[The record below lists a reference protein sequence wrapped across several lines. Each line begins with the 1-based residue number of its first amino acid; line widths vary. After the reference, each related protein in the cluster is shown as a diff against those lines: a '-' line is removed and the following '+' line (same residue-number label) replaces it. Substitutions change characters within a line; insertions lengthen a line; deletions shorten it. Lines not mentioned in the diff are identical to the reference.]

1 MTEATD
7 RNKNMNLKKAIVLSF
22 ATAILSTGLVYG
34 QDTTDLKKA
43 KTWFN
48 ELETLCNLDNGQL
61 WGINLYGPTMFVFPE
76 NRIIIANE
84 PDNDGKLVQKDG
96 VYVGILP
103 ENMNIANTSLDWNG
117 KKWTMVNWGAISEN
131 DKYSRDKLLIHES
144 WHRVEDKTGIK
155 SVMTENPYL
164 DQLRGSVL
172 MKLEFMAL
180 SQALTADSNDKIA
193 FLRDAL
199 TIRAYR
205 QSLFPENNEN
215 IFELHEGMPEY
226 TGYKL
231 CGIDNSLLPKVVAKQ
246 LDLSM
251 DKEGLTNSFAYLTG
265 PAYGVLFDELNNDWI
280 PKVKEGETLPEIGS
294 SILSEKLPTDTAILH
309 QNVNEIIQQF
319 NAEPF
324 IESETRKFEQQKQ
337 LVKAYENKFLN
348 GDVLIIKNNN
358 VQMSFNPQEKLI
370 PVGNGVVYKT
380 MRVSGDWGIAEVSN
394 GIFRSD
400 DWQYFTLPAPA
411 TGKTGKISEPD
422 YSLMLNDGWEVLE
435 VKPGKY
441 VLINK

>member
-1 MTEATD
+1 
-7 RNKNMNLKKAIVLSF
+7 MNLKKAIVLGF
-22 ATAILSTGLVYG
+22 ATAILSTGLVNG
-34 QDTTDLKKA
+34 QDTTDLKKT

-61 WGINLYGPTMFVFPE
+61 WGVNLYGPTMFVFPE
-76 NRIIIANE
+76 NRIVIANE

-103 ENMNIANTSLDWNG
+103 ENMNIANTSTDWNG

-144 WHRVEDKTGIK
+144 WHRMESEIGIT
-155 SVMTENPYL
+155 STMTQNSYL
-164 DQLRGSVL
+164 DQLQGSVL
-172 MKLEFMAL
+172 LKLEFMAL
-180 SQALTADSNDKIA
+180 SRVLTAESDKKIPY
-193 FLRDAL
+193 LRDAL

-215 IFELHEGMPEY
+215 LFELHEGMPEY

-231 CGIDNSLLPKVVAKQ
+231 CGIDKSLLPKVVAKQ
-246 LDLSM
+246 MDLSV
-251 DKEGLTNSFAYLTG
+251 DKEGLANSFPYLSG
-265 PAYGVLFDELNNDWI
+265 PAYGVLFDELTDDWI
-280 PKVKEGETLPEIGS
+280 PEVKKGETLPEIGS
-294 SILSEKLPTDTAILH
+294 HILSEKLPTDTALLH
-309 QNVNEIIQQF
+309 QKVTEIIQRYD
-319 NAEPF
+319 AEPF
-324 IESETRKFEQQKQ
+324 IKNETRKFEQQKQ
-337 LVKAYENKFLN
+337 LVKDYEKKFLN
-348 GDVLIIKNNN
+348 GDVLIIRNNN

-380 MRVSGDWGIAEVSN
+380 MRISGDWGIAGVSN

-400 DWQYFTLPAPA
+400 DWQYFTLPAP
-411 TGKTGKISEPD
+411 TSGKTGKINEPD
-422 YSLMLNDGWEVLE
+422 YSLMLNDGWEVVE

-441 VLINK
+441 VLVKK